1 MNATQLDL
9 KAAKVEEIR
18 KVWSG
23 LFPTIA
29 APSEFQI
36 KTWLC
41 HSNFT
46 ISLGLREAARAF
58 SRLQSTDRVVRF
70 ASKCMSTRSKVLQ
83 LMKQKEKSQ
92 CPTHR
97 EAA

>member
-1 MNATQLDL
+1 MNGTQLDL
-9 KAAKVEEIR
+9 KAAKVQDVRNI
-18 KVWSG
+18 WNG
-23 LFPTIA
+23 LFTIP

-58 SRLQSTDRVVRF
+58 SRLQSTESVVRY

-83 LMKQKEKSQ
+83 VMKEKEKSQ
-92 CPTHR
+92 CLTR
-97 EAA
+97 QNLV

>member
-1 MNATQLDL
+1 MNATQLDV
-9 KAAKVEEIR
+9 KATKVEGIQ
-18 KVWSG
+18 VLWSS

-29 APSEFQI
+29 PPSEFQI

-58 SRLQSTDRVVRF
+58 SRLQSTESVVRY

-83 LMKQKEKSQ
+83 LMKQKETQ
-92 CPTHR
+92 H
-97 EAA
+97 A